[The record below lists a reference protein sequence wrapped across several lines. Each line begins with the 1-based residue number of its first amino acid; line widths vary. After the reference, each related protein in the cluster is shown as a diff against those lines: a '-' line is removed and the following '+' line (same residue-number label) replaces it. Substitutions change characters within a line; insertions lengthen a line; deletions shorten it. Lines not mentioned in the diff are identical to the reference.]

1 MLFLCRGCDFFGK
14 AVYLILTKLWVGVI
28 INAIIL
34 FERNNGMSILNGFV
48 SDASVYPEEQNLG
61 NIMTPLSVIDEE
73 SVAVAS
79 LCDGILICA
88 GHRVALYRIGDGGEC
103 SYISSVEICGK
114 ARQIAVKDGYAYIS
128 ARESGLY
135 VCDLRDIENPKVV
148 YNLDTVELATGV
160 AVAGNILAVTNRHM
174 GCELFDISSPK
185 APVRVGHFLCGEAQ
199 SVCFF
204 GRYAAIGDWMNKQV
218 RIFDISDT
226 NDIKAIS
233 IARIDGFADGV
244 CSFMRDG
251 RRYCVVAS
259 GHHSAKLKNRRKY
272 ERFTYV
278 TSQMLEDGYG
288 CGHGITILD
297 VTNPHSPEFV
307 SEIKTPPL
315 FGGPDTW
322 RVYTDGEQIV
332 FTDSMNGV
340 FVISAE
346 NVREPRIVNS
356 YKLSALGTQY
366 TSPPSI
372 QVQTAAITS
381 AATVNGLLCVA
392 SEQCGVHIL
401 KPDMPLGKMKE
412 QSIEIK
418 SGKKTRK
425 KDVFYSSCG
434 QIHAFAQYG
443 DKVYCAAGNCGIEV
457 VDREGN
463 FLERK
468 ATKGI
473 CRDII
478 AYGER
483 LVTAESDGGIAVYDI
498 ENGLSEI
505 CRIPSKEMPIRQ
517 VLKTKDGLV
526 AVCGTSKILF
536 FTEDGRGFS
545 LSDEIGIRGILYH
558 RHLMPA
564 PNGEGVVANPLATGP
579 VILTKKNGKI
589 DANIVF
595 SEQYCPFAD
604 GACGYRDKLVSIFQ
618 GKYYLLDA
626 PYTKETAKVTD
637 TCTFD
642 GQAFA
647 LGENL
652 VLLNRYSGGVTLLD
666 ASTPENPKIAKETKL
681 SSHPEFS
688 GFINGEIYTACGFDG
703 IVRI

>member
-1 MLFLCRGCDFFGK
+1 
-14 AVYLILTKLWVGVI
+14 
-28 INAIIL
+28 
-34 FERNNGMSILNGFV
+34 MSILNGFV
-48 SDASVYPEEQNLG
+48 SDSMVYPESQDLG
-61 NIMTPLSVIDEE
+61 KIMTPVSVIDEA
-73 SVAVAS
+73 SIALFS
-79 LCDGILICA
+79 LCDDILICA
-88 GHRVALYRIGDGGEC
+88 GKRISLYRVKEDGEY

-114 ARQIAVKDGYAYIS
+114 ARQIAVKDGYAYVS

-135 VCDLRDIENPKVV
+135 VCDLRDIENPKIV

-160 AVAGNILAVTNRHM
+160 AIADSILAVTNRHM
-174 GCELFDISSPK
+174 GCELFDISNPSV
-185 APVRVGHFLCGEAQ
+185 PVRVAHFLCGEAQ
-199 SVCFF
+199 SVCLF
-204 GRYAAIGDWMNKQV
+204 GKYAVVGDWMNKRARV
-218 RIFDISDT
+218 FDISDT
-226 NDIKAIS
+226 SDIKE
-233 IARIDGFADGV
+233 IAYALVDGFADGV

-251 RRYCVVAS
+251 RRYCAVAS

-278 TSQMLEDGYG
+278 IPQMLEDGYG

-297 VTNPHSPEFV
+297 LTNPHAPEFV
-307 SEIKTPPL
+307 SELKTPPH

-322 RVYTDGEQIV
+322 LVYTDGENLV

-340 FVISAE
+340 FVISLE
-346 NVREPRIVNS
+346 NIKSPKLVNS
-356 YKLSALGTQY
+356 YKLPPLETQRI
-366 TSPPSI
+366 SPPSI

-381 AATVNGLLCVA
+381 AAVVNGFLCTA
-392 SEQCGVHIL
+392 SEQNGVHIL
-401 KPDMPLGKMKE
+401 KPDMPIGKFAE
-412 QSIEIK
+412 QKTEIK
-418 SGKKTRK
+418 INKKADK
-425 KDVFYSSCG
+425 NGVFYSSCG
-434 QIHAFAQYG
+434 QIHAFVQYG
-443 DKVYCAAGNCGIEV
+443 DKVYCAAGNGGIEV
-457 VDREGN
+457 VDREGK
-463 FLERK
+463 FLKRK
-468 ATKGI
+468 ATKGL

-517 VLKTKDGLV
+517 ILKTKDGLV

-604 GACGYRDKLVSIFQ
+604 GACGYGDKLVSIFQ

-647 LGENL
+647 LGEKL
-652 VLLNRYSGGVTLLD
+652 VLLNRYTGGVTLLD
-666 ASTPENPKIAKETKL
+666 VSTPENPKQVKSIRLNA
-681 SSHPEFS
+681 HPEFC